1 MRNRK
6 LFRNLLHFYIRLWRF
21 SINVIFFF
29 LLPFAKCC
37 GPRVI
42 FDNPKLRTNFRKC
55 NFYDDDS
62 DERENSRLLNETAP
76 YFSAPSSI
84 ERCNFSS
91 ETIFDKTSLR
101 NPFEKEEE
109 DEELVKEYTD
119 YVVKAMNESIASLKK
134 FVSLLLI

>member
-1 MRNRK
+1 MEVCN
-6 LFRNLLHFYIRLWRF
+6 HFLTNFFRLWKF
-21 SINVIFFF
+21 CINLIFFF

-37 GPRVI
+37 GPKVK
-42 FDNPKLRTNFRKC
+42 FDNLQLRTKFRKC
-55 NFYDDDS
+55 NFYDDES

-84 ERCNFSS
+84 ERSNFSS
-91 ETIFDKTSLR
+91 ETVFDKTSLR
-101 NPFEKEEE
+101 NPFEKE

-134 FVSLLLI
+134 FVSFI